1 MSVNQETER
10 RAGPYESDGIQTTF
24 PFTFKIFAPD
34 QVTVVTSLDGLTE
47 TVLEK
52 TEYSVTIEANQD
64 TNPGGSVNLHTPLD
78 SGMLLTV
85 LSAVPYT
92 QPLSLTSRGGFY
104 PEAINQAFDRCVI
117 LAQQL
122 REQLN
127 RTLVVPATSSQ
138 TPQEVLIDV
147 LETANTANEYAQA
160 AKKTYEEVLKTQ
172 AEIEEFR
179 DTAVV
184 DVANE
189 GIEQVNLVQN
199 EGTTQVS
206 NVNVAGSTQV
216 TNVTNEGNKQVERL
230 QNIADFEESGSGVRC
245 VEVDW
250 VVRSEIAEGSII
262 TIPNNFIYVAGRNQ
276 LRVSVNGLTLLK
288 DENFAEVGEADYE
301 SSQIVMKMPLA
312 VGDEVQAWTIPLGR
326 GGTDDLIERIKV
338 LEDSISDLSARVVY
352 RGEE

>member
-10 RAGPYESDGIQTTF
+10 RAGPYKSDGIQTTF

-52 TEYSVTIEANQD
+52 TEYSVTLEANQD

-92 QPLSLTSRGGFY
+92 QTLSLTSRGGFY

-127 RTLVVPATSSQ
+127 RTLVVPATSGR
-138 TPQEVLIDV
+138 TPQQVLFDV
-147 LETANTANEYAQA
+147 LETADKANEYAQA

-172 AEIEEFR
+172 AEIEDLR
-179 DTAVV
+179 DTAVIEV
-184 DVANE
+184 TNE
-189 GIEQVNLVQN
+189 GTKQVNLVKS
-199 EGTTQVS
+199 EGGTQVS

-250 VVRSEIAEGSII
+250 VVQTAVTEGTTI
-262 TIPNNFIYVAGRNQ
+262 TIPQNFIYVVGRNQ
-276 LRVSVNGLTLLK
+276 LRMAVNGLVLLK
-288 DENFAEVGEADYE
+288 DENFAEVGETDHE
-301 SSQIVMKMPLA
+301 SNQIVMNMPLA
-312 VGDEVQAWTIPLGR
+312 VGDEVQAWTVPLGR

>member
-1 MSVNQETER
+1 MSINNENER
-10 RAGPYESDGIQTTF
+10 RAGPYRGDGVQTSF
-24 PFTFKIFAPD
+24 PFNFKVFAID
-34 QVTVVTSLDGLTE
+34 QIKAVTSYDDLTE
-47 TVLEK
+47 ETLDPS
-52 TEYSVTIEANQD
+52 EYSVTLQANQ
-64 TNPGGSVNLHTPLD
+64 NANEGGTINLSAPLAN
-78 SGMLLTV
+78 GRLLTI

-92 QPLSLTSRGGFY
+92 QPLNLTSRGGFY
-104 PEAINQAFDRCVI
+104 PDAINLAFDRCVV

-138 TPQEVLIDV
+138 TPQQLMVDLLD
-147 LETANTANEYAQA
+147 TAKTANEYAQE
-160 AKKTYEEVLKTQ
+160 AKKVYQEVLNTQ
-172 AEIEEFR
+172 EEIEELR
-179 DTAVV
+179 ETTV
-184 DVANE
+184 
-189 GIEQVNLVQN
+189 IEVTN
-199 EGTTQVS
+199 EGTKQINLVKSEGTAQVG
-206 NVNVAGSTQV
+206 NVYVAGSTQV

-250 VVRSEIAEGSII
+250 VVQTAVTEGTTI
-262 TIPNNFIYVAGRNQ
+262 TIPQNFIYVVGRNQ
-276 LRVSVNGLTLLK
+276 LRMAVNGLVLLK

-312 VGDEVQAWTIPLGR
+312 VGDEVQAWTVPLGR